1 MQHMLKHWLSAFRLR
16 TLPLAISGIICGSMV
31 AEHLQNYN
39 AGIMIW
45 AIITAVFLQ
54 ILSNLANDYGDF
66 VKGTDNENRIGNKR
80 AMQSGVIT
88 KSAMQKMI
96 GVFVLL
102 SLLSGIRL
110 LYIAFPSGVSLSFIA
125 FFIIGLLA
133 ILAAIYYTVGK
144 HAYGY
149 SGKGDIA
156 VFIFFGIVSVLGVYL
171 LHTQMDFHLDEDG
184 FAFLPAIAIGMLST
198 AVLNTNNI
206 RDIEN
211 DKSSG
216 KITLAVKWGIQHT
229 KQYHVFLVIGGVAT
243 MCTYTLISYGW
254 IGFIPLVASIPILKQ
269 MRDVVKNEP
278 GPLYNQYLKNLSLG
292 VLLLTFSLMLCNLY
306 ESIAILNL

>member
-1 MQHMLKHWLSAFRLR
+1 MLKHWLSAFRLR

-31 AEHLQNYN
+31 AEHLQIYN

-45 AIITAVFLQ
+45 AMLTAVFLQ

-80 AMQSGVIT
+80 TLQSGVIT
-88 KSAMQKMI
+88 KNTMQKMI

-110 LYIAFPSGVSLSFIA
+110 LHISFPGGVSISFIA
-125 FFIIGLLA
+125 FLIIGLLA
-133 ILAAIYYTVGK
+133 ILAAIYYTIGK

-171 LHTQMDFHLDEDG
+171 LHTQMVFKWNEDG
-184 FAFLPAIAIGMLST
+184 LAILPAISMGLLST

-211 DKSSG
+211 DKASG
-216 KITLAVKWGIQHT
+216 KITLVVKWGIQLA
-229 KQYHVFLVIGGVAT
+229 KRYHLCLIVGGVIC
-243 MCTYTLISYGW
+243 MVVFSVLVYGS
-254 IGFIPLVASIPILKQ
+254 IGFIPLLASIPVLKQ
-269 MRDVVKNEP
+269 MRDVYKNEP
-278 GPLYNQYLKNLSLG
+278 GPIFNLYLKNLSLG
-292 VLLLTFSLMLCNLY
+292 ILLLTISLMLCNLL
-306 ESIAILNL
+306 ESINALNL

>member
-1 MQHMLKHWLSAFRLR
+1 
-16 TLPLAISGIICGSMV
+16 
-31 AEHLQNYN
+31 
-39 AGIMIW
+39 
-45 AIITAVFLQ
+45 
-54 ILSNLANDYGDF
+54 
-66 VKGTDNENRIGNKR
+66 
-80 AMQSGVIT
+80 
-88 KSAMQKMI
+88 
-96 GVFVLL
+96 
-102 SLLSGIRL
+102 
-110 LYIAFPSGVSLSFIA
+110 
-125 FFIIGLLA
+125 
-133 ILAAIYYTVGK
+133 
-144 HAYGY
+144 
-149 SGKGDIA
+149 
-156 VFIFFGIVSVLGVYL
+156 
-171 LHTQMDFHLDEDG
+171 MDFHLDEDG

-229 KQYHVFLVIGGVAT
+229 KQYHVFLVMGGVAT